1 MNESRLEALL
11 TQKGKLWFGIAWVLV
26 LTAVTVLPGVD
37 TSTEEYHELGKL
49 RAELASR
56 AALPDRARR
65 LADRVAKVQEDMADL
80 EATLVPADAVSTYRQ
95 GITQMARRARCRVRS
110 VRPGPAG
117 RRSLDEVLGKSGS
130 KAKRGAKKKPK
141 WEVDEQTSVFSVQG
155 TFANLIDFLSRLD
168 NDVRLLEL
176 ASLDLHSTSD
186 RSKELILDLQIKTF
200 DLIRNRPG

>member
-1 MNESRLEALL
+1 MNEAKLEALL
-11 TQKGKLWFGIAWVLV
+11 TRKGKLWFGIAWVLV
-26 LTAVTVLPGVD
+26 LTAMTVLPGVD
-37 TSTEEYHELGKL
+37 ASIQEYHELGTL
-49 RAELASR
+49 RGELASR

-65 LADRVAKVQEDMADL
+65 LADRVAKVVKEMADL
-80 EATLVPADAVSTYRQ
+80 EATLVPADAVSTYKQ
-95 GITQMARRARCRVRS
+95 EVTQMARGARCRLRS

-130 KAKRGAKKKPK
+130 NAKRGVKKPK
-141 WEVDEQTSVFSVQG
+141 WEVGEQTSIVSVQG

-176 ASLDLHSTSD
+176 ASMELHSPSD
-186 RSKELILDLQIKTF
+186 KSEELILDLQIKTF

>member
-11 TQKGKLWFGIAWVLV
+11 TRKGKLWFGIAWVLV

-37 TSTEEYHELGKL
+37 ASTEDYHELGNL

-65 LADRVAKVQEDMADL
+65 LADRVAKVQEDTADL
-80 EATLVPADAVSTYRQ
+80 ETSLVPAAAVSTYKRK
-95 GITQMARRARCRVRS
+95 ITQMARSARCRVRS

-117 RRSLDEVLGKSGS
+117 RRSLDEVLGKAGS

-141 WEVDEQTSVFSVQG
+141 WEVDEKTSLLSVQG
-155 TFANLIDFLSRLD
+155 TFAALIDFLSRLD

-176 ASLDLHSTSD
+176 ASLDLRSPSESSD
-186 RSKELILDLQIKTF
+186 ELILDLQIKTF